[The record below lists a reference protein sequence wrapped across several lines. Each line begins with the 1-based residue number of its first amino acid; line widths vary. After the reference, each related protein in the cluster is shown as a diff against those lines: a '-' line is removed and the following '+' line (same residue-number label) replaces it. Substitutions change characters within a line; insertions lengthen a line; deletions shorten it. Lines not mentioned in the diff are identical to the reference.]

1 MVSEHQVLLPSIL
14 GRNITISVR
23 WGCDPNR
30 VDELVNAALQ
40 QIDSA
45 KLKPFDP
52 VYIEKVR
59 ETQRRGYEVNLK
71 QNGFWL
77 NNLRSYYINNEDP
90 EMMLNYPKLVNNLT
104 AGAIQAAVKKYFNM
118 DNYVKVV
125 LYPEKK

>member
-1 MVSEHQVLLPSIL
+1 MQ
-14 GRNITISVR
+14 

-30 VDELVNAALQ
+30 VDELINAALQ

-59 ETQRRGYEVNLK
+59 ETQRRSYEVNMK

-77 NNLRSYYINNEDP
+77 NNLRSYYTNNENP
-90 EMMLNYPKLVNNLT
+90 EMILNYPKFVDNLN
-104 AGAIQAAVKKYFNM
+104 AVDIQNAAKKYFNM
-118 DNYVKVV
+118 NNYVKVV
-125 LYPEKK
+125 LYPEKKQ

>member
-1 MVSEHQVLLPSIL
+1 
-14 GRNITISVR
+14 VR
-23 WGCDPNR
+23 WGCNPDR
-30 VDELVNAALQ
+30 VDELVSAALQ

-59 ETQRRGYEVNLK
+59 ETQRRGYEVNMK
-71 QNGFWL
+71 QNRFWL
-77 NNLRSYYINNEDP
+77 NTLYSYYVDNGNP
-90 EMMLNYPKLVNNLT
+90 EKMLNYPKFVENLK
-104 AGAIQAAVKKYFNM
+104 ADAIQNAVKKYFNM